1 MAPVSAS
8 VMKSGDLPA
17 GAGLPDASVLVCADN
32 PWIRAGLAAV
42 VSEVSPKALLE
53 ATVGHEPCPAGIP
66 VVSRPEPGDDDPQ
79 ALSALLFWLPELHQG
94 LPEAV
99 CRLAALLPLC
109 GMGSTVLLLSRTLPP
124 WLYRTLRNL
133 VPDRGALPERLFLLP
148 DHVPPQ
154 RLFLALRG
162 GVPDEAV
169 LLHDGSGQ
177 RNQPGLSAGE
187 LVALGASLNGVAI
200 SELSALTGSRKA
212 TLHRQRWQALQKTGG
227 LRIKNLRHHT
237 RHRHVMPEKD

>member
-1 MAPVSAS
+1 MDLVSAS
-8 VMKSGDLPA
+8 VMKRDDLPA

-32 PWIRAGLAAV
+32 PWIRAGLVAV
-42 VSEVSPKALLE
+42 VNEVSPTVLRE
-53 ATVGHEPCPAGIP
+53 ATVGHEPCPHGIP
-66 VVSRPEPGDDDPQ
+66 VVPCPETGDDDPQ

-109 GMGSTVLLLSRTLPP
+109 GAGSTVLLLSRTQPP

-133 VPDRGALPERLFLLP
+133 VPDRGALPERFFFLP
-148 DHVPPQ
+148 DHLPLQ
-154 RLFLALRG
+154 RLYQALQG

-169 LLHDGSGQ
+169 LLHECCGQ
-177 RNQPGLSAGE
+177 KNPPGLSAGE

-200 SELSALTGSRKA
+200 SELSVLTGARKA

-237 RHRHVMPEKD
+237 RHRHVVPEKG

>member
-1 MAPVSAS
+1 MGTATSDTLNGS
-8 VMKSGDLPA
+8 VIPYGATLPER
-17 GAGLPDASVLVCADN
+17 SVLVCADN

-42 VSEVSPKALLE
+42 VNEVSPKALQE

-66 VVSRPEPGDDDPQ
+66 VVSRPESGDDDPQ

-109 GMGSTVLLLSRTLPP
+109 GVGSTVLLLSRRQPS